1 MKRRVQESERA
12 LRLKQDSDRRIVE
25 LRNDIDS
32 MKKNKISLL
41 RKMRDDADRFREWRG
56 EQQREVTSLKRQ
68 QKQSE
73 YEKHKM
79 QQQLD
84 QQQLVLKRKM
94 DEANAA
100 NMRLRTL
107 LQKKENVKASK
118 MASAAVGGGG
128 GDEGGVVGLEQWLE
142 NELSFCVEVRRVRN
156 LLSQQM
162 EQRADINKEMTAVK
176 EQLAAAHLREAA
188 EPRHQGTAASGGGAL
203 KEKLAA
209 LQNQWKVR
217 QGIKTL
223 TAAEEREALEQRLL
237 TLEENV
243 STCSGAIGQLQR
255 ELLEVEGNN
264 DRERN
269 VALNCPHLRSI
280 QDAKKAVKCLFSSAI
295 KAELR
300 ASEAAGEGA
309 DGEERASVLA
319 LQVERLER
327 ELKEAERRYQA
338 QVLQHEQQAQEKTLY
353 LLSAMTDKAITEASH
368 SHSAQNSAS
377 QNSAP
382 AHASAASGGSDGGGG
397 ATGGGGGGSG
407 SGFSSCIMERLR
419 MQQKEIDRLA
429 AVAEERNELMRLQ
442 EEARM
447 ALEEKDKELQEVKR
461 LSGQGRQK
469 GPAKKKP
476 SPKVE
481 IISDSESEEEEVE
494 EEESASDDEWM
505 PSAPK
510 RGGAA
515 AARRR
520 GRRSN
525 ESGGGEREEGEQVEV
540 TQAPKGRGAGGS
552 KSKTAEN
559 KTAGKEERE
568 TAGKEERERELGV
581 DEAEWEDAEEIIP
594 SMPDLQA
601 MKVPALKDLCGRH
614 GLKKTGKKD
623 ELVERLCAKGLLQ
636 GGEGG
641 GGGGRGRGGGG
652 DAAVMSLIQDSD
664 LYPAK
669 YKVRLG
675 RAGAVMLGAAQ
686 DDSDEERATEPDRR
700 RKQMLRIGDDDEAEV
715 YKLGD
720 VVHILSQ
727 QSPDASTTAP
737 RQRREEVREE
747 AVGHDEELNV
757 EAFEFVDASRLQK
770 RQSAEA
776 QREEVEKV
784 EEVREGDGEWKNAAA
799 FEMELDGDDAPE
811 MTARSEQSFA
821 AAMEKMKSYI
831 DKKAPKELAQDE
843 SAGKDAGS
851 LKEHKNAGVHLLYS
865 YKKYLLTGTKVR
877 ILTPED
883 SYNSQR

>member
-1 MKRRVQESERA
+1 
-12 LRLKQDSDRRIVE
+12 
-25 LRNDIDS
+25 
-32 MKKNKISLL
+32 
-41 RKMRDDADRFREWRG
+41 
-56 EQQREVTSLKRQ
+56 
-68 QKQSE
+68 
-73 YEKHKM
+73 
-79 QQQLD
+79 
-84 QQQLVLKRKM
+84 
-94 DEANAA
+94 
-100 NMRLRTL
+100 
-107 LQKKENVKASK
+107 
-118 MASAAVGGGG
+118 
-128 GDEGGVVGLEQWLE
+128 VGLEQWLE
-142 NELSFCVEVRRVRN
+142 TELSFCVEVRRVRN

-209 LQNQWKVR
+209 LQTQWKVR

-309 DGEERASVLA
+309 DGEARASVLA

-327 ELKEAERRYQA
+327 ELKETERRYQA

-368 SHSAQNSAS
+368 SHSAQNSA
-377 QNSAP
+377 P

-397 ATGGGGGGSG
+397 ATGGGGGGGGG

-469 GPAKKKP
+469 APPKKKP

-481 IISDSESEEEEVE
+481 IISDSESEEEEEVE

-510 RGGAA
+510 RGAAA

-525 ESGGGEREEGEQVEV
+525 ESGGGDREEGEQVEV
-540 TQAPKGRGAGGS
+540 PQAPKGRGAGGA
-552 KSKTAEN
+552 KSKTAES
-559 KTAGKEERE
+559 KAAGKEERE
-568 TAGKEERERELGV
+568 TAGKEEREREVGV

-601 MKVPALKDLCGRH
+601 MKVPALKDLN
-614 GLKKTGKKD
+614 
-623 ELVERLCAKGLLQ
+623 
-636 GGEGG
+636 
-641 GGGGRGRGGGG
+641 
-652 DAAVMSLIQDSD
+652 
-664 LYPAK
+664 
-669 YKVRLG
+669 
-675 RAGAVMLGAAQ
+675 RALTACLN
-686 DDSDEERATEPDRR
+686 RA
-700 RKQMLRIGDDDEAEV
+700 L
-715 YKLGD
+715 
-720 VVHILSQ
+720 
-727 QSPDASTTAP
+727 TA
-737 RQRREEVREE
+737 
-747 AVGHDEELNV
+747 
-757 EAFEFVDASRLQK
+757 
-770 RQSAEA
+770 
-776 QREEVEKV
+776 
-784 EEVREGDGEWKNAAA
+784 
-799 FEMELDGDDAPE
+799 
-811 MTARSEQSFA
+811 
-821 AAMEKMKSYI
+821 
-831 DKKAPKELAQDE
+831 
-843 SAGKDAGS
+843 
-851 LKEHKNAGVHLLYS
+851 
-865 YKKYLLTGTKVR
+865 
-877 ILTPED
+877 
-883 SYNSQR
+883 